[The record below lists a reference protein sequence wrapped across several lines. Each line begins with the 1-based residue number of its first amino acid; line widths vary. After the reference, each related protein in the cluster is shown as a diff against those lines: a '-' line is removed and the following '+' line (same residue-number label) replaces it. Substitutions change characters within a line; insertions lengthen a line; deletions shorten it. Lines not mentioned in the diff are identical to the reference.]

1 MDAQLFTFR
10 PIGVIRSPFT
20 SLEDMPIQA
29 ARSTAPGCVEVFEP
43 YAPGLLDVEGFSHII
58 LLYVFDRI
66 GEARLVVQ
74 PFLDDAPHGIF
85 ATRHPARPNPI
96 GLSVVEL
103 LRREGLMLYVAGLD
117 VLDGT
122 PLLDIK
128 PYVPQFDRFDATR
141 TGWLR
146 GQEERRPWKP
156 RYE

>member
-1 MDAQLFTFR
+1 MAGPFVFR

-20 SLEDMPIQA
+20 EREGMPIQS
-29 ARSTAPGCVEVFEP
+29 ARSEAEGRVEVFEA
-43 YAPGLLDVEGFSHII
+43 YAEGLKDIEGFSHLI
-58 LLYVFDRI
+58 LIYVFDRI
-66 GEARLVVQ
+66 EHPALTVR

-103 LRREGLMLYVAGLD
+103 VSREGATLHIRGVD

-128 PYVPQFDRFDATR
+128 PYVPQFDHHTATR
-141 TGWLR
+141 TGWLK
-146 GQEERRPWKP
+146 GQEEERPWEA

>member
-1 MDAQLFTFR
+1 MDAAAFTFR
-10 PIGVIRSPFT
+10 PIGVIHSPFT
-20 SLEDMPIQA
+20 RLEEMPIQA
-29 ARSTAPGCVEVFEP
+29 ARSTAPGQVEVFEP
-43 YAPGLLDVEGFSHII
+43 YVPGLLDVESFSHLI
-58 LLYVFDRI
+58 LLYVFHRI
-66 GEARLVVQ
+66 GEARLTVQ

-103 LRREGLMLYVAGLD
+103 LRREEAILHVAGLD

-128 PYVPQFDRFDATR
+128 PYVPQFDHFEVTR

-146 GQEERRPWKP
+146 GQEEKRPWKP